1 MKLIVNKYQGTKNQN
16 ESLWYGGKVA
26 EIIKDDKTYTIE
38 AIGDIRCDLI
48 AKHDTKINDIGYKK
62 GDVIL
67 NIIDKN
73 NSGEFKRKIEEFIKN
88 DDELNDLILNDNPDY
103 KLVFE
108 NNNWLEVFYDN
119 GESDILDCA
128 TIDEAISD
136 VLEKIKDKIKLEN
149 NNIIYC
155 RSANLSEFAVKKQE
169 EICKCHIFDN
179 TDNHSY
185 DLFVDNGISGLDP
198 FENPAFSS
206 MINLSE
212 KGKMFYAK
220 DITRLSR
227 NLQRLTDIKEIF
239 KNSNSDI
246 FLVNDNKYV
255 YKELLKKV
263 ELPLFFEEICNNEE
277 KLENREKGE
286 IEYE

>member
-48 AKHDTKINDIGYKK
+48 AKHDIKINDVDYKK

-73 NSGEFKRKIEEFIKN
+73 NSGGFKREIEEFIKN

-103 KLVFE
+103 ELVFG

-128 TIDEAISD
+128 TIDEAISNI
-136 VLEKIKDKIKLEN
+136 LENIKDKIKLEN

-169 EICKCHIFDN
+169 EICKCYIIDN
-179 TDNHSY
+179 NDNHLY
-185 DLFVDNGISGLDP
+185 DLFVDNGISGLEP

-212 KGKMFYAK
+212 KGKNFYAK

-227 NLQRLTDIKEIF
+227 NVLESVKICDIVS
-239 KNSNSDI
+239 NSNSD
-246 FLVNDNKYV
+246 FYLVDDHKSLLEIKKIATEFARSCIESE
-255 YKELLKKV
+255 KE
-263 ELPLFFEEICNNEE
+263 EED
-277 KLENREKGE
+277 LEHE
-286 IEYE
+286 